1 MFASFLGRLFHSAE
15 NRRGPQLPT
24 HVRRLDRSNDPLSG
38 ELTRIERL
46 SDGDCILC
54 VAGEIL
60 PCDGTVVEGTAM
72 VSTPSSERSAQ
83 VHVRAGIGSRVVAG
97 MILFSQYVIVRVGDS
112 ESPRSA

>member
-1 MFASFLGRLFHSAE
+1 M
-15 NRRGPQLPT
+15 
-24 HVRRLDRSNDPLSG
+24 
-38 ELTRIERL
+38 IERL

-72 VSTPSSERSAQ
+72 VSTASAGQ
-83 VHVRAGIGSRVVAG
+83 SVHAAARINSRVTAG
-97 MILFSQYVIVRVGDS
+97 MILFSNYVIVRVGDS